1 MSLPQTQYM
10 TGVHAAGVNALIPA
24 SHRPDAWLGGAPEGE
39 SLFPRTDG
47 DDLPAN
53 RIFLAALTSLRAIDN
68 GSNFHEGLHCQ
79 VEPSAPV
86 GFIQAYVVIDSGGG
100 WWESGNDPG
109 ARGVDQFLADP
120 DRLNQ
125 GLGTAMIR
133 NFVASLFDDPAVTKV
148 QTDPSPATDAAS
160 EAFTRRK
167 PRRT

>member
-1 MSLPQTQYM
+1 MSGRFENLFF
-10 TGVHAAGVNALIPA
+10 
-24 SHRPDAWLGGAPEGE
+24 RPIT
-39 SLFPRTDG
+39 R
-47 DDLPAN
+47 DDLPTLHRWIQRPHVAEWWN
-53 RIFLAALTSLRAIDN
+53 SPSTLADVEDDYVPSITGATSTKAYIASLN
-68 GSNFHEGLHCQ
+68 Q
-79 VEPSAPV
+79 VPV
-86 GFIQAYVVIDSGGG
+86 GFIQAYVVMDSGGG